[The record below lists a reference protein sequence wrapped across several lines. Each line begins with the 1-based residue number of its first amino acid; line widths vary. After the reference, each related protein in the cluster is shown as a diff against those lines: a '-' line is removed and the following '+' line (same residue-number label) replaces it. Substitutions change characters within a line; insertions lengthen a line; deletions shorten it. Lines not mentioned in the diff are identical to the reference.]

1 MHWSLQI
8 NGSLNAAKFPTAIT
22 GSLLSLR
29 YMIGGE
35 IFYHQHGQ
43 LRYATFMNLLLCNK
57 GPKNVGILSFIHQ
70 LILGLQNKK
79 QRKSNLILPREKT
92 RNKGNQI

>member
-1 MHWSLQI
+1 MV
-8 NGSLNAAKFPTAIT
+8 
-22 GSLLSLR
+22 
-29 YMIGGE
+29 GGE

-79 QRKSNLILPREKT
+79 TKEIKFNSAKGENKKQSKSNLILPEGQE
-92 RNKGNQI
+92 NVCFLQ